1 LPIGFWQLVLAPV
14 LSAVHLYSVTQ
25 EMRAAPI
32 NTLNAQRTAMLVAD
46 FIKTGIVSRPADL
59 RYKERL
65 ILPVSLLK
73 DAGNVRVVTQLKTA
87 IGKPSRLT
95 ELKQRFHNKRFLLN
109 FRQNSTDLVLH
120 QLAKGEDA
128 VEAWLMAA
136 NVARLSK
143 ESDILSLSD
152 SGGVSSS
159 VFEKAYEE
167 TEKHLPALL
176 SGLREHGWH
185 THLFLEGNGVRAVW

>member
-1 LPIGFWQLVLAPV
+1 VRKEREERPWHLLSHTVGFLCLILQ
-14 LSAVHLYSVTQ
+14 
-25 EMRAAPI
+25 
-32 NTLNAQRTAMLVAD
+32 
-46 FIKTGIVSRPADL
+46 TGIVSRPADL

-65 ILPVSLLK
+65 ILLVSLLK

-152 SGGVSSS
+152 AGGVSSS